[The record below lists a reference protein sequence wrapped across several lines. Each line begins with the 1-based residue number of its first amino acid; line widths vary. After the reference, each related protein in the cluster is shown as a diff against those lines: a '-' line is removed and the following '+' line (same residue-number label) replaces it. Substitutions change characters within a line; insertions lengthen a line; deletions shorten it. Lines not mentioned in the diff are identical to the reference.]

1 MLACCAVLGVRVG
14 FGVFSFYTRLE
25 TMKLTRKQAR
35 EALQSIPIEQVILG
49 GVEAPETRL
58 TPKQKEFARQ
68 LALGETKAGAYRKS
82 RETKAKPETASK
94 RGQALAKLG
103 AVQAQVEAFKA
114 AIEAQKY
121 ATPTHLRALVIE
133 QLTRHALDAEF
144 PPAQRIKALEL
155 LGRITEVAAF
165 TERREVVHV
174 HDAETARERLMQ
186 SLRLAINSSAI
197 DVTDTSADDLLAEIT
212 GAHDAQTHDTIT
224 DADADARADADAQ
237 AGEGIENAPDTD
249 PRGGGSLDVAATAPS
264 PLHSIPHTQSP
275 QNSDTP
281 LPFLGPPN
289 DAQGQFQA

>member
-1 MLACCAVLGVRVG
+1 MLACCADSGARVG

-25 TMKLTRKQAR
+25 PMKLTRKQAR

-58 TPKQKEFARQ
+58 THKQKEFAM
-68 LALGETKAGAYRKS
+68 AIAMGETKAGAYRKAYNSKGKPVTQS
-82 RETKAKPETASK
+82 RRGQELSK
-94 RGQALAKLG
+94 RGPI
-103 AVQAQVEAFKA
+103 QAQVEAFKA

-197 DVTDTSADDLLAEIT
+197 DVTDTSADDLLAEIA
-212 GAHDAQTHDTIT
+212 GAHDAQTHDIIT
-224 DADADARADADAQ
+224 DAHADADAHGVD
-237 AGEGIENAPDTD
+237 GVENAPDAD
-249 PRGGGSLDVAATAPS
+249 PQGGGSLDLAATAPS
-264 PLHSIPHTQSP
+264 PLHSIPHTQTP
-275 QNSDTP
+275 QNSEPP
-281 LPFLGPPN
+281 LPFSGPPN
-289 DAQGQFQA
+289 DAQG

>member
-1 MLACCAVLGVRVG
+1 
-14 FGVFSFYTRLE
+14 VFSFYTRQKP
-25 TMKLTRKQAR
+25 MKMTRKQAR
-35 EALQSIPIEQVILG
+35 EALQSIPIEQIILG

-103 AVQAQVEAFKA
+103 AVQAQVEAFRA

-197 DVTDTSADDLLAEIT
+197 DVTDTSADDLLAEIS
-212 GAHDAQTHDTIT
+212 GAHDAQAHDIIT
-224 DADADARADADAQ
+224 DADADARADADPP
-237 AGEGIENAPDTD
+237 AGEGFENAPDAD
-249 PRGGGSLDVAATAPS
+249 PPAGGSLDLATTAPS

-275 QNSDTP
+275 QNSEPTP
-281 LPFLGPPN
+281 YINGSPDSPEG
-289 DAQGQFQA
+289 GV

>member
-1 MLACCAVLGVRVG
+1 MVACCADPGARVG
-14 FGVFSFYTRLE
+14 FGVFSFYTHLK
-25 TMKLTRKQAR
+25 TMKMTRKQAR

-49 GVEAPETRL
+49 GVSAPDVSL
-58 TPKQKEFARQ
+58 SPKDIEFARQ
-68 LALGETKAGAYRKS
+68 LALGESKAGAYRKS
-82 RETKAKPETASK
+82 RPSKAKPESQSR
-94 RGQALAKLG
+94 RGQDIAKRG
-103 AVQAQVEAFKA
+103 AVQAQVEAFRA

-133 QLTRHALDAEF
+133 QLTRHALDADF

-186 SLRLAINSSAI
+186 SLRLAINSSAV

-212 GAHDAQTHDTIT
+212 GAQAHDIIT
-224 DADADARADADAQ
+224 DAHADARADADGQ
-237 AGEGIENAPDTD
+237 TGEGFENAPDAG
-249 PRGGGSLDVAATAPS
+249 PPVGGSLNVAATAPS

-275 QNSDTP
+275 QNSEPTP
-281 LPFLGPPN
+281 YINGSPDSPEG
-289 DAQGQFQA
+289 GV

>member
-1 MLACCAVLGVRVG
+1 MLACCADPVARVG
-14 FGVFSFYTRLE
+14 FGVFSFYTRLKP
-25 TMKLTRKQAR
+25 MKLTRKQAR

-58 TPKQKEFARQ
+58 THKQKEFAK
-68 LALGETKAGAYRKS
+68 AIAMGESKAGAYRKAYNSKGKPVTQS
-82 RETKAKPETASK
+82 RRGQELSK
-94 RGQALAKLG
+94 RGPI
-103 AVQAQVEAFKA
+103 QAQVEAFKA

-133 QLTRHALDAEF
+133 QLTRHALNEEF

-224 DADADARADADAQ
+224 DADARADAQGVD
-237 AGEGIENAPDTD
+237 GFENAPDAD
-249 PRGGGSLDVAATAPS
+249 PQGGESLDLAATAPS
-264 PLHSIPHTQSP
+264 PLHSIPHTQTP
-275 QNSDTP
+275 QNSEPP
-281 LPFLGPPN
+281 LPFLGPTN
-289 DAQGQFQA
+289 DAQG

>member
-1 MLACCAVLGVRVG
+1 MLACCADLGARVG
-14 FGVFSFYTRLE
+14 FGVFSFYTRLKP
-25 TMKLTRKQAR
+25 MKLTRKQAR

-58 TPKQKEFARQ
+58 THKQKEFAK
-68 LALGETKAGAYRKS
+68 AIAMGETKAGAYRKAYNSKGKPVTQS
-82 RETKAKPETASK
+82 RRGQELSK
-94 RGQALAKLG
+94 RGPI
-103 AVQAQVEAFKA
+103 QAQIEAFKA

-133 QLTRHALDAEF
+133 QLTRHALNEEF

-186 SLRLAINSSAI
+186 SLRLAINSSAV

-212 GAHDAQTHDTIT
+212 GAHDAQAHDIMT
-224 DADADARADADAQ
+224 DAHADARADADAQ
-237 AGEGIENAPDTD
+237 GVEGFENAPDAD
-249 PRGGGSLDVAATAPS
+249 PRGGGSLNVAATAPS

-275 QNSDTP
+275 QNSETTP
-281 LPFLGPPN
+281 YINGSPDSPEG
-289 DAQGQFQA
+289 GV